1 MRAQKGSIQQKQ
13 LILGSLT
20 LLFVLGMAL
29 LIFDQRAAFAY
40 TVHGAKWPNANASYV
55 IDSSYSNNGSGW
67 SARFTGAA
75 GNWNGTGAFNYYS
88 SISSP
93 NHIKADEDIGTQLA
107 GTRRNVTG
115 STITS
120 FALIVNDYNGYS
132 WYDGTQAPSLPSN
145 YFDLQS
151 VLRHELGHA
160 LGLCHSS
167 NTSRLMYCCI
177 STGQTKSVDS
187 DAIYGAHYLYNYN
200 YYEPAPEGGCL

>member
-1 MRAQKGSIQQKQ
+1 
-13 LILGSLT
+13 
-20 LLFVLGMAL
+20 MAL
-29 LIFDQRAAFAY
+29 MVFGQRAAYAY
-40 TVHGAKWPNANASYV
+40 TVHGAKWPNSNASYV

-67 SARFTGAA
+67 NSRFTGAA
-75 GNWNGTGAFNYYS
+75 GNWNGSAGFNFWS

-93 NHIKADEDIGTQLA
+93 SHIKADENIGTNLM
-107 GTRRNVTG
+107 GVRRNVTG

-145 YFDLQS
+145 YYDLQS

-167 NTSRLMYCCI
+167 NSSVLMYCCF
-177 STGQTKSVDS
+177 SVGQTKPVDN